1 MLMACYEKCYEVVE
15 RYFPMIPFPG
25 GLASIRITFKALRT
39 KYFIHRN
46 KLLYFFT
53 RSILITRSILFTVYS
68 KVSSRLK

>member
-25 GLASIRITFKALRT
+25 GFASIWITFKAHRT

-53 RSILITRSILFTVYS
+53 RSILITRSILLTVYS